1 MTNNRCFMAL
11 IIGATVAL
19 AGTAGLRASDPM
31 GLYAVVQKVVF
42 EPSDSEPSRIQI
54 WGAFAI
60 SDGQRGSDN
69 YGAPQTGYLYYSC
82 PQGAERT
89 CRNEWADLKSV
100 AGTGTGVGFGGRYLD
115 AGRVRKAT
123 EKPEKPD
130 TYPIKM
136 GVTRMGSLHT
146 QPTIVADL
154 KKALAQK

>member
-1 MTNNRCFMAL
+1 MTNNHRLMAL

-19 AGTAGLRASDPM
+19 ASTAALRASDPM
-31 GLYAVVQKVVF
+31 GLYAVVQKVVL
-42 EPSDSEPSRIQI
+42 EPSDTEPLRIQI
-54 WGAFAI
+54 WGAFAV
-60 SDGQRGSDN
+60 SDTRNGDDYLS
-69 YGAPQTGYLYYSC
+69 PQTGYLYYSC
-82 PQGAERT
+82 PPGAERT

-100 AGTGTGVGFGGRYLD
+100 AGTGTGVGFGGRYLE

-130 TYPIKM
+130 PYPIKM
-136 GVTRMGSLHT
+136 GVMRMGSRAA